1 MKGLSQGQFSAGSAC
16 TVLALS
22 GRIKPAKNP
31 WKESPGEVT
40 GCSDLVELCSSGFF
54 FVARW
59 ARKSFGVKIPCAT
72 KSFGIKNPY
81 AIKSCGIKILCGTKS
96 FGNKIP
102 CATKSFRIKSPCA
115 RKSCGIKIPCETKR
129 FGIKTPCSTKSG
141 WHKVGTTGLQ
151 NYRNVIPG
159 VFRNLH
165 GLCHVHA
172 VCNDDGFFNSLESF
186 VQLLSS
192 LTV

>member
-40 GCSDLVELCSSGFF
+40 GCSNLVELYSSGFF

-59 ARKSFGVKIPCAT
+59 ARKSFGVKIPCA
-72 KSFGIKNPY
+72 
-81 AIKSCGIKILCGTKS
+81 TKS

-115 RKSCGIKIPCETKR
+115 RKSCGIKIPCATKR
-129 FGIKTPCSTKSG
+129 FGIKTPCATKSG
-141 WHKVGTTGLQ
+141 WHKVGATGLQ
-151 NYRNVIPG
+151 KYRNVIPG
-159 VFRNLH
+159 ISRNLY

-172 VCNDDGFFNSLESF
+172 VCNDDGFFNILESF